1 MLSFFSW
8 LRSLGHTPGLSDMP
22 AHTKGTIKGEEWV
35 IRYGREAG
43 RDDPN
48 IVRTARDST
57 SLNPKARDPIDPRMP
72 HMPPP

>member
-1 MLSFFSW
+1 MAKTNAWLTTLS
-8 LRSLGHTPGLSDMP
+8 HTPGVSDLP
-22 AHTKGTIKGEEWV
+22 SHSPGTIKGEEW
-35 IRYGREAG
+35 ILRSGREPG

-72 HMPPP
+72 HIPPA